1 MATGLGT
8 DICRIGEAM
17 MCPPGVVTYNRLSVV
32 SPAAVVETLEDRP
45 GGTEMF
51 VVVKVF
57 PFLSLLWAGLLLVLF
72 GSGWI
77 AFFRRR
83 APV

>member
-1 MATGLGT
+1 
-8 DICRIGEAM
+8 
-17 MCPPGVVTYNRLSVV
+17 
-32 SPAAVVETLEDRP
+32 
-45 GGTEMF
+45 MF

-72 GSGWI
+72 GSGWL

-83 APV
+83 EPA